1 MNTNKINYHIIL
13 CIIILPFVFNWI
25 GYHTFL
31 SSPLCISITSVL
43 LTISLLLTLQKGMHV
58 NDVIAT
64 WTLIGFLWITATMYN
79 SLGTVFTCYNIF
91 MLAFLLNNTQFK
103 KEQLRT
109 IHFLVVVLLG
119 IFIVTLDFTPFYGT
133 YKVFQMNGEE
143 ININSFG
150 VLILA
155 FYYHFLLLLNN
166 IFRKGMR
173 YFLFL
178 CVTPVAI
185 YLIEISGCRSAY
197 LALIVFL
204 ILYLNKNFKME
215 RYQKVLF
222 VMVVIAIVFPL
233 VYLKFADK
241 LVGLD
246 FGGKSL
252 LTRKYVWESAIRLI
266 KQYPVFG
273 SGTIYNMQMSADRLY
288 TSSAHNVFL
297 GLWKTVGFFPMIIFA
312 FRLNKGKNMQV
323 ISKPNAIK
331 KKMFLSCIF
340 LCIFE
345 TLLNDSDTYLFFMLL
360 LLTERDEQIF
370 IVQKTENEN
379 ERIYFE

>member
-13 CIIILPFVFNWI
+13 CIIILPFAFNWI

-58 NDVIAT
+58 NDVILT
-64 WTLIGFLWITATMYN
+64 WTLIGMLWITATMYN

-91 MLAFLLNNTQFK
+91 MLSFLLNNIQFK

-109 IHFLVVVLLG
+109 IHLLIVVLLG
-119 IFIVTLDFTPFYGT
+119 VFIATLDFTPLYGT
-133 YKVFQMNGEE
+133 YTVSQMNGEE

-150 VLILA
+150 ILILA
-155 FYYHFLLLLNN
+155 FYYHFLILLNN
-166 IFRKGMR
+166 IFKKGMK

-178 CVTPVAI
+178 CVTPLAI

-197 LALIVFL
+197 LALIAFL

-215 RYQKVLF
+215 RYSKVLF
-222 VMVVIAIVFPL
+222 IVVLIAIVFPF

-252 LTRKYVWESAIRLI
+252 LTRQYVWESAIQLI
-266 KQYPVFG
+266 KQYPIFG
-273 SGTIYNMQMSADRLY
+273 SGTIYNMQMSAERLY

-312 FRLNKGKNMQV
+312 LRLNKGKNMRV
-323 ISKPNAIK
+323 ISQPNVIK
-331 KKMFLSCIF
+331 KKMFLSCII

-345 TLLNDSDTYLFFMLL
+345 TLLNDSDTYIFFMTL
-360 LLTERDEQIF
+360 LLTERDEEVISYD
-370 IVQKTENEN
+370 T
-379 ERIYFE
+379 